1 VKLNRT
7 VRDDRHILSQNKS
20 MEKEKLEKIS
30 KFLSEIQMLKRIEHE
45 GFRLA
50 GVSKI
55 DSVAEHTA
63 IAAQIAYI
71 LGKLEGADASKCAVM
86 VLFHDNEEA
95 RIGDHHKVA
104 SRYLNTKE
112 AEIEAEKEH
121 YSNLPKTVGNE
132 IFAMQE
138 EMRERNTKEGIIA
151 KDADWLEQ
159 AIQAKI
165 FVETGHKGCE
175 EWIKNVEQALET
187 DSAKEILAEIKEN
200 PDFLNFWWR
209 GLKKMTYKKL
219 EG

>member
-1 VKLNRT
+1 
-7 VRDDRHILSQNKS
+7 
-20 MEKEKLEKIS
+20 MEKEKLEKIT

-45 GFRLA
+45 GFRLS

-71 LGKLEGADASKCAVM
+71 LGKLEGANASKCAIIA
-86 VLFHDNEEA
+86 LFHDNEES

-104 SRYLNTKE
+104 SRYLNTKQ
-112 AEIEAEKEH
+112 AEVESEKEH
-121 YSNLPKTVGNE
+121 YSNLPETVGNE
-132 IFAMQE
+132 IFEMQE

-165 FVETGHKGCE
+165 FVETGHQGAE
-175 EWIKNVEQALET
+175 DIINNVAGALET
-187 DSAKEILAEIKEN
+187 DSAKEILDEIKNN
-200 PDFLNFWWR
+200 PDFLNSWWR

-219 EG
+219 EN